1 MKKMISSLCGVMLA
15 CAAHAVP
22 ADSPAAA
29 PAAAPTAV
37 PTAVP
42 TILSSDGVYSYQLN
56 AAQGTITISDL
67 LNKKK
72 LDTDKICTQ
81 PLAATLSLDEAN
93 LIVACAGEPQL
104 VLVNTAS
111 FQIAA
116 KIALEHAPLSIELLK
131 SEVPAK
137 NGALAI
143 ISQNATK
150 TITYFNVE
158 QRKLVSSPD
167 LPDAVAAAPNK
178 VMVMGLLHDEHRKS
192 KRYSLKV
199 VEQIMRN
206 AAPDVVLAEIPPNR
220 FEAAAAQFKKDGKIT
235 EARVA
240 LYPEFTEVAFPLQK
254 TMGFALVP
262 VSSWNTAMSAY
273 RDSAISR
280 IQKDPARVKEWA
292 TLQGNLALSAMRI
305 KQGGASD
312 APEWIHTDAY
322 DAASA
327 IDGDAWNHFDK
338 ELGTGGWDT
347 INRAHYAHI
356 ARWLDQHKNQGKR
369 VLITFGAAHKGWFLK
384 QLRQRKDIEILPMQ
398 PFLPKP

>member
-1 MKKMISSLCGVMLA
+1 MKKMISSICGVMLA
-15 CAAHAVP
+15 SAACANSPPAV
-22 ADSPAAA
+22 A
-29 PAAAPTAV
+29 PATAPTAV
-37 PTAVP
+37 PTTV
-42 TILSSDGVYSYQLN
+42 SSDGVYSYQLN
-56 AAQGTITISDL
+56 AALGTITISDL

-81 PLAATLSLDEAN
+81 PVAATLSLDEAN

-111 FQIAA
+111 FQVVA
-116 KIALEHAPLSIELLK
+116 KIALEYAPLSIALLK
-131 SEVPAK
+131 SEVAAK
-137 NGALAI
+137 NGVLAI
-143 ISQNATK
+143 LTQNATK
-150 TITYFNVE
+150 TVLYFNIE
-158 QRKLVSSPD
+158 QRKLVNSPD

-199 VEQIMRN
+199 VEQIMRS

-220 FEAAAAQFKKDGKIT
+220 FEAAAAQFKKDGKVS

-254 TMGFALVP
+254 TMGFVMVP

-327 IDGDAWNHFDK
+327 IDGEAWNHFDK

-384 QLRQRKDIEILPMQ
+384 QLRERKDIEILPMQ